1 MTSFSPSFEQ
11 ILAAESFER
20 LCETLEQFAQSL
32 PAEAEARWFST
43 AASSDIVDAI
53 DADSAS
59 DRPRMAKP
67 IVADPAAPS
76 NLLVPAAQPSDSRG
90 SGLPLGQ
97 IAGPVLEQ
105 GADQGLGAASRRSR
119 ASHIVLVLAKG
130 FNALL
135 VAEAVTA
142 GYQTRL
148 LFEPSAI
155 RAWIQTL
162 EHPHLAELTRQ
173 PLAPTQLELHSQ
185 FTLKLVQC
193 LAMPTHCELT
203 EAALRL
209 QLEQERLMN
218 QVTSQIR
225 RSLDLSSILS
235 TAVEQV
241 RQFLQTDRLVIYQ
254 LNAPTA
260 TPIELFELANSAPV
274 NPDPQANHRLTH
286 YGSVIYE
293 SRSGET
299 IPTVMHL
306 SDAHCFVEQLR
317 HQDWQDL
324 DDAIAIDDVEVRYQ
338 AVPCLLEFLRR
349 AQVRAKLVAPIWLQE
364 QLWGLLIAHE
374 CQQPRHWQENER
386 RFLQQIAQT
395 LAIAISQAQLYAEVQ
410 QQKQTLEER
419 VVERTQ
425 ALRDALLTAQTA
437 NRAKSEFLAIVSHEL
452 RTPLACIIGM
462 SATLQRW
469 SKDALTERQQNFLQT
484 IHESGEHLLALINDI
499 LDLSQAEA
507 GRMVLNVQLFSL
519 SSLARQTLK
528 AFEVQAAMQGVELEL
543 ELHRSSLQD
552 SFTGD
557 PRRIRQVLFN
567 LLSNAIKF
575 TPAGGKVTLR
585 LLTQPD
591 LAILQVQ
598 DTGIGIADA
607 QMPLLFQKFQQLD
620 SSYRRE
626 YQGTGLGLALTK
638 QLVELHGGWIEVE
651 STLGIGSLFTVKLPP
666 QSLPQTKTSLPPA
679 STVQRQRIVL
689 VDPSEESASLICDLL
704 LAADYQVV
712 WVLEG
717 LAALNQIEVLLPS
730 AVMINVGLPD
740 IGARH
745 LIQSLRQNPTT
756 KQIKVLALA
765 PATHPDR
772 QNAQARLEQDR
783 LEQDRLESI
792 QQLYANADAVLVQP
806 FHPEMLL
813 QKLKALAL

>member
-1 MTSFSPSFEQ
+1 MKTFDPPFEQ

-20 LCETLEQFAQSL
+20 LCQALQQFAQAL
-32 PAEAEARWFST
+32 PAEARAQWFRAT
-43 AASSDIVDAI
+43 ANAEPGSPSFDFVGSQASQVEL
-53 DADSAS
+53 
-59 DRPRMAKP
+59 
-67 IVADPAAPS
+67 AAPS
-76 NLLVPAAQPSDSRG
+76 FTSPF
-90 SGLPLGQ
+90 
-97 IAGPVLEQ
+97 
-105 GADQGLGAASRRSR
+105 
-119 ASHIVLVLAKG
+119 VLVLADG

-135 VAEAVTA
+135 TGEAVAT

-148 LFEPSAI
+148 LFEPQAI
-155 RAWIQTL
+155 QAWVQKL
-162 EHPHLAELTRQ
+162 EQPRLIELTQVILPNR
-173 PLAPTQLELHSQ
+173 LDLHSQ
-185 FTLKLVQC
+185 FTLKLVEC

-209 QLEQERLMN
+209 QLKQERLLN

-225 RSLDLSSILS
+225 RSLDLSVILK

-241 RQFLQTDRLVIYQ
+241 RQILQTDRLVIYQ
-254 LNAPTA
+254 LDAPTVQ
-260 TPIELFELANSAPV
+260 PVEFFELIYPNLDV
-274 NPDPQANHRLTH
+274 EVDQNLTQ

-293 SRSGET
+293 FRSAET
-299 IPTVMHL
+299 IPTVMDL

-317 HQDWQDL
+317 YQNWQDL
-324 DDAIAIDDVEVRYQ
+324 DDAVAIDDVEVRYKK
-338 AVPCLLEFLRR
+338 VPCLLEFLRR
-349 AQVRAKLVAPIWLQE
+349 AQVRAKLVAPIWLQD

-410 QQKQTLEER
+410 QQKQTLEAR

-425 ALRDALLTAQTA
+425 ALRDTLLTAQTA
-437 NRAKSEFLAIVSHEL
+437 NRAKSEFLAMVSHEL

-499 LDLSQAEA
+499 LDLSHAEA

-519 SSLARQTLK
+519 SSLAQQTLK
-528 AFEVQAAMQGVELEL
+528 AFEVQAALQEVELEL

-552 SFTGD
+552 NFSGD
-557 PRRIRQVLFN
+557 PRRIRQILFN

-575 TPAGGKVTLR
+575 TPAGGKVTLN
-585 LLTQPD
+585 LFTQPD
-591 LAILQVQ
+591 LAILQVR
-598 DTGIGIADA
+598 DTGIGIPEP
-607 QMPLLFQKFQQLD
+607 QLPLLFQKFQQLD
-620 SSYRRE
+620 SSYERE

-651 STLGIGSLFTVKLPP
+651 STVGAGSTFTVKLPP
-666 QSLPQTKTSLPPA
+666 QISPQAKASLLPVQT
-679 STVQRQRIVL
+679 QRQRIVL
-689 VDPSEESASLICDLL
+689 VDPNEESASLICDLL

-740 IGARH
+740 INALH
-745 LIQSLRQNPTT
+745 LIQSLRRNPATR
-756 KQIKVLALA
+756 QIKVLVLT
-765 PATHPDR
+765 ATSTDD
-772 QNAQARLEQDR
+772 QQDG
-783 LEQDRLESI
+783 LTPVQP
-792 QQLYANADAVLVQP
+792 LYSDADAVLVHP

-813 QKLKALAL
+813 QKLKVLSL